1 MNGSIDEPDRIRNSL
16 MMNCQ
21 VLDLGISSLTLTGLM
36 MLQDHQS
43 SVGETVSEPPTAHQ
57 A

>member
-21 VLDLGISSLTLTGLM
+21 VLDLGIYSLTLTGLM